1 VNWTR
6 RLFPVPEAEIPRF
19 EARFCAIYGIAP
31 VGRVA
36 TLQNEWRG
44 MMRDSRHF
52 LHTISAISFWSL
64 WKKLGTLVLSSLSLP
79 PYSPLS
85 EFTARYI
92 ANPLARRRVAGR

>member
-1 VNWTR
+1 MNWTR
-6 RLFPVPEAEIPRF
+6 RLFPVPEAEIPR
-19 EARFCAIYGIAP
+19 YGVHFYAFYDIAP

-36 TLQNEWRG
+36 TIQNGWRG

-52 LHTISAISFWSL
+52 LHTISAIPFWRL
-64 WKKLGTLVLSSLSLP
+64 RKKPGTLVLSSLSLS

-85 EFTARYI
+85 DFMARYI